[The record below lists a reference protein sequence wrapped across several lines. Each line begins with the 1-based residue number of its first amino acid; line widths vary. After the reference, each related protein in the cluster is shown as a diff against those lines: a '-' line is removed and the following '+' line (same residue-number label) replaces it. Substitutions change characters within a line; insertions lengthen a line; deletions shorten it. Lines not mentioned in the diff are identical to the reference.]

1 MPASKK
7 APGVSFLV
15 LNYNDRERVE
25 GTLKALYGA
34 LKGYKG
40 PTEVIVVDNAST
52 DDSLRIVE
60 AKFPRARI
68 VRCKENRIAL
78 SFNEAVPHAKYDL
91 LFLLTGDMLVTPGF
105 LEPLVRHFKDE
116 GVFAA
121 TPTILGPDRKT
132 VQSSRTAGERF
143 FGFIRVRWNR
153 GVQGN
158 GPQYI
163 FCSPLLGVFDRKKW
177 LAIGGIDPIYQPT
190 YWDDI
195 DLSYCA
201 WKRGWKVLYEP
212 SSTVVHD
219 HSGTVMKKYGR
230 REALRIDLRN
240 RHLFIWKNVT
250 KKTWLLSYILLL
262 PAYLVAGTLLRGTY
276 GMSAFASAL
285 KRMPRALDRRKE
297 EEKHRKLSDDGILRM
312 SASDY
317 RPKSL

>member
-1 MPASKK
+1 MPVSGGP
-7 APGVSFLV
+7 PGVSFLV
-15 LNYNDRERVE
+15 LNYNDRDRVE
-25 GTLKALYGA
+25 NTLKALYGA
-34 LKGYKG
+34 LKGYRG

-60 AKFPRARI
+60 TKFPKARI
-68 VRCKENRIAL
+68 VRCRENRIAL
-78 SFNEAVPHAKYDL
+78 SFNEAVPHAKHDL

-105 LEPLVRHFKDE
+105 LEPLVRHFKD
-116 GVFAA
+116 GDVFAA
-121 TPTILGPDRKT
+121 TPKMLGPDRKT
-132 VQSSRTAGERF
+132 VQSSRTVGERF
-143 FGFIRVRWNR
+143 LGFIRVRWNK

-158 GPQYI
+158 SPQYI

-177 LAIGGIDPIYQPT
+177 LAIGGIDSVYQPT

-230 REALRIDLRN
+230 RQALKIDLRN
-240 RHLFIWKNVT
+240 RHLFIWKNVS
-250 KKTWLLSYILLL
+250 KKTWLLSYLILL

-276 GMSAFASAL
+276 SLSAFASAL
-285 KRMPRALDRRKE
+285 KRLPRALARRKE
-297 EEKHRKLSDDGILRM
+297 EGKHRKLSDDDILRE
-312 SASDY
+312 SAGDY
-317 RPKSL
+317 LPKIL